1 MAKYDF
7 SIRKLELTLLRSRN
21 IVQLHK
27 HFDSIISRNASRLDE
42 LINNLSD
49 VARIESNRINSLQ
62 LQKEKLDLVK
72 EINEVLKT

>member
-1 MAKYDF
+1 M
-7 SIRKLELTLLRSRN
+7 TLLRSRN

-49 VARIESNRINSLQ
+49 VARIELSRTHGLQ
-62 LQKEKLDLVK
+62 LQKEKLDLDR
-72 EINEVLKT
+72 EINEYLKT